1 MISFRSKVTR
11 SVLYYYFIHEH
22 ASVYVNELS
31 RRLEVDK
38 RHLVVKLKQL
48 EAEGLLKSE
57 YLGIQKYYSLNKEYP
72 LYNEYKKIVLKTIGL
87 ESLLKKALSNI
98 QGVSRAFIFGSY
110 ARYTMDASSD
120 IDVLVIGNHDII
132 SLQKSLTKLQKKIDR
147 EINLI
152 NITQDE
158 FEEKKAN
165 GDGFIRHV
173 LENKKIELL

>member
-1 MISFRSKVTR
+1 
-11 SVLYYYFIHEH
+11 
-22 ASVYVNELS
+22 
-31 RRLEVDK
+31 
-38 RHLVVKLKQL
+38 
-48 EAEGLLKSE
+48 
-57 YLGIQKYYSLNKEYP
+57 
-72 LYNEYKKIVLKTIGL
+72 
-87 ESLLKKALSNI
+87 
-98 QGVSRAFIFGSY
+98 
-110 ARYTMDASSD
+110 MDASSD

>member
-1 MISFRSKVTR
+1 M
-11 SVLYYYFIHEH
+11 
-22 ASVYVNELS
+22 
-31 RRLEVDK
+31 
-38 RHLVVKLKQL
+38 
-48 EAEGLLKSE
+48 
-57 YLGIQKYYSLNKEYP
+57 
-72 LYNEYKKIVLKTIGL
+72 KTIGL

-110 ARYTMDASSD
+110 ARYSMDASSD